1 MKVPIR
7 LNRILP
13 LMMALL
19 LGCSR
24 SDNAAVAVVNGESV
38 LAGDFAERY
47 RLYLETSGARD
58 NIVLRKSIVEN
69 MINEVLILGEC
80 DARGWMNE
88 AQTVSMMESIRTQ
101 ALLNGWT
108 RRILDTVS
116 VTEEELHREFR
127 AMNTKVRARY
137 VYARTLPEAETLR
150 RRLETGTT
158 FDALAREVFEDP
170 GLAHN
175 GGLLGMVGYGETEPA
190 FEQTAFGLPVG
201 ALSKPVNIG
210 VGYAIIR
217 VDDRVENPLASQ
229 MDYEKQRASMTRT
242 IRERKTQ
249 STLSDVARTA
259 SAGLEPVF
267 REETVR
273 DLVVSWSEIFPG
285 GRIREESAQQP
296 WKSREREELVR
307 FRNGA
312 WKVGDFFRKLEFTS
326 ERQRKQ
332 VRSSESLKTLVLGLA
347 ARETF
352 LKEASAA
359 GLAAD
364 PVVMREIE
372 GPRLRYFLK
381 RWADDVQNE
390 GANEPIDEAI
400 LRTRYEA
407 NKSLLM
413 HPARAN
419 VAEILVR
426 TQEEAVV
433 VLGRLKQG
441 ADFASLARKYSIR
454 PGAAKR
460 NGELGFG
467 TESDFGVVGKAIFA
481 AREGMVIGPEWV
493 DPYYGVFHVLEK
505 RPARTKTFEEAR
517 EEIANALLA
526 EKKQERFQ
534 HALSV
539 MRERATVVV
548 KEEVLAGI
556 VLQP

>member
-1 MKVPIR
+1 MKVR
-7 LNRILP
+7 LHLDCTLL

-24 SDNAAVAVVNGESV
+24 SDDSAVAVVNGKSV
-38 LAGDFAERY
+38 LARDFAERY
-47 RLYLETSGARD
+47 RIYLETSGARD

-69 MINEVLILGEC
+69 MVNEVLILEEC
-80 DARGWMNE
+80 EARGWMNDE
-88 AQTVSMMESIRTQ
+88 QATSMLESIRTQ

-108 RRILDTVS
+108 RKILDTLS

-137 VYARTLPEAETLR
+137 VYGRTLLEAETLK
-150 RRLETGTT
+150 RRLEAGTT

-175 GGLLGMVGYGETEPA
+175 GGLLGMVGYGETDPA
-190 FEQTAFGLPVG
+190 FEQTAFTLPVG
-201 ALSKPVNIG
+201 ALSEPVNIG

-217 VDDRVENPLASQ
+217 VDDRVENPLSSQ

-249 STLSDVARTA
+249 STLSDIARTA
-259 SAGLEPVF
+259 SAGLEPIF

-273 DLVVSWSEIFPG
+273 ALVASWSEMFPE
-285 GRIREESAQQP
+285 GRIREEGPQQQ
-296 WKSREREELVR
+296 WKSREGEELVR
-307 FRNGA
+307 FRNGV

-332 VRSSESLKTLVLGLA
+332 VKSSESLKALVLGLA

-352 LKEASAA
+352 LSEASAA
-359 GLAAD
+359 GMAAD
-364 PVVMREIE
+364 PVVMKEME

-381 RWADDVQNE
+381 RWADDAQSQA
-390 GANEPIDEAI
+390 ANEPMDEAV

-407 NKSLLM
+407 NKSLLK
-413 HPARAN
+413 HPAVAN

-426 TQEEAVV
+426 SPEEAVV
-433 VLGRLKQG
+433 VLGRFKQG

-454 PGAAKR
+454 PGAAQR
-460 NGELGFG
+460 GGELGFG

-481 AREGMVIGPEWV
+481 AREGTIIGPEWV
-493 DPYYGVFHVLEK
+493 DPYYGVFQVLKK
-505 RPARTKTFEEAR
+505 RPARAKTFEEAR
-517 EEIANALLA
+517 EEIANTLLV

-534 HALSV
+534 RALSMV
-539 MRERATVVV
+539 RERATIMIRE
-548 KEEVLAGI
+548 KVLAGI

>member
-1 MKVPIR
+1 MKVPIH
-7 LNRILP
+7 LNRILL

-24 SDNAAVAVVNGESV
+24 SDDAAVAVVNGKSV

-80 DARGWMNE
+80 DARGWMKD

-108 RRILDTVS
+108 RRILDTLS

-137 VYARTLPEAETLR
+137 VYGRTLPEAETLR
-150 RRLETGTT
+150 RRLETGMT

-190 FEQTAFGLPVG
+190 FEQTAFALPVG
-201 ALSKPVNIG
+201 ALSEPVNIG

-249 STLSDVARTA
+249 SMLSDVARTA
-259 SAGLEPVF
+259 SAGLETVF

-273 DLVVSWSEIFPG
+273 ALLASWNEMFPE
-285 GRIREESAQQP
+285 GRIREESPQQP

-307 FRNGA
+307 FRNGV

-326 ERQRKQ
+326 KRQRKQ

-347 ARETF
+347 AR
-352 LKEASAA
+352 
-359 GLAAD
+359 
-364 PVVMREIE
+364 
-372 GPRLRYFLK
+372 
-381 RWADDVQNE
+381 
-390 GANEPIDEAI
+390 
-400 LRTRYEA
+400 
-407 NKSLLM
+407 
-413 HPARAN
+413 
-419 VAEILVR
+419 
-426 TQEEAVV
+426 
-433 VLGRLKQG
+433 
-441 ADFASLARKYSIR
+441 
-454 PGAAKR
+454 
-460 NGELGFG
+460 
-467 TESDFGVVGKAIFA
+467 
-481 AREGMVIGPEWV
+481 
-493 DPYYGVFHVLEK
+493 
-505 RPARTKTFEEAR
+505 
-517 EEIANALLA
+517 
-526 EKKQERFQ
+526 
-534 HALSV
+534 
-539 MRERATVVV
+539 
-548 KEEVLAGI
+548 
-556 VLQP
+556 

>member
-1 MKVPIR
+1 MKVR
-7 LNRILP
+7 LHLDYTLL
-13 LMMALL
+13 LMMGLF

-24 SDNAAVAVVNGESV
+24 SDDSAVAVVNGKSV
-38 LAGDFAERY
+38 LARDFAERY
-47 RLYLETSGARD
+47 RIYLETSGARD

-69 MINEVLILGEC
+69 MVNEVLILEEC
-80 DARGWMNE
+80 EARGWKNDE
-88 AQTVSMMESIRTQ
+88 QATSMLKSIRTQ

-108 RRILDTVS
+108 RSILDTLS

-137 VYARTLPEAETLR
+137 VYGRTLPEAETLK
-150 RRLETGTT
+150 RRLEAGTT

-175 GGLLGMVGYGETEPA
+175 GGLLGMVGYGETDPA
-190 FEQTAFGLPVG
+190 FEQTAFALPVG
-201 ALSKPVNIG
+201 ALSEPVNIG

-217 VDDRVENPLASQ
+217 VDDRVENPLSSQ
-229 MDYEKQRASMTRT
+229 MDYEKQRASMTRA

-273 DLVVSWSEIFPG
+273 ALVASWSEMFPE
-285 GRIREESAQQP
+285 GRIHGEGPGQQ
-296 WKSREREELVR
+296 WKSREGDELVR
-307 FRNGA
+307 FRNGV

-332 VRSSESLKTLVLGLA
+332 VKSSQSLKALVLGLA

-352 LKEASAA
+352 LIEASAA
-359 GLAAD
+359 GLAED
-364 PVVMREIE
+364 PVVMGEME

-381 RWADDVQNE
+381 RWADDAQSQA
-390 GANEPIDEAI
+390 ANDPLDEAI
-400 LRTRYEA
+400 LRARYVA
-407 NKSLLM
+407 NKNLLK
-413 HPARAN
+413 HPAAAN

-426 TQEEAVV
+426 SPEEAVV

-454 PGAAKR
+454 PGAAQR
-460 NGELGFG
+460 GGELGFG

-481 AREGMVIGPEWV
+481 AREGTIIGPERV
-493 DPYYGVFHVLEK
+493 DPYYGVFQVLKK
-505 RPARTKTFEEAR
+505 RPARAKTFEEAR

-534 HALSV
+534 RALSMV
-539 MRERATVVV
+539 RERATIVIQEKVI
-548 KEEVLAGI
+548 AGI